1 MNIPALHGLAAT
13 TALRRLVKA
22 PLSSLLSAIVIAIAL
37 ALPALGYLLAD
48 NAARLAQSVS
58 GRPEISV
65 FMNVEAS
72 RVEADAV
79 GKILRADP
87 GVAALR
93 WVPREEALTQIVSG
107 AGLGDIASTLGQNPL
122 PDAFVISPRDETP
135 AAFERLQQKVSALTG
150 VAHVQLDTA
159 WVQRLDALLRLVRSA
174 VLALAALLGAA
185 LVIVTFNTI
194 RLQILTQRHEIGV
207 SLLLGATRS
216 WVRRPFLYF
225 GAFQGTLGG
234 VLAWALVVAVQLG
247 LRAPVAHLADA
258 YGIPIEL
265 LPPGLREVLALIG
278 FAAFLGWSGAALSV
292 RRHLH
297 DGVMAD

>member
-13 TALRRLVKA
+13 TALRRLA
-22 PLSSLLSAIVIAIAL
+22 RSPLSSLLSAIVIAIAL

-72 RVEADAV
+72 RAEADVV
-79 GKILRADP
+79 GKALRADP

-93 WVPREEALTQIVSG
+93 WVPREEALNQIASG
-107 AGLGDIASTLGQNPL
+107 AGLGDMAATLGENPL
-122 PDAFVISPRDETP
+122 PDAFVISPREETP
-135 AAFERLQQKVSALTG
+135 AAFERLQQTIRSLAG

-174 VLALAALLGAA
+174 VLALAGLLGAA

-194 RLQILTQRHEIGV
+194 RLQILTQRHEIAV

-225 GAFQGTLGG
+225 GALQGTLGG
-234 VLAWALVVAVQLG
+234 ALAWALVVAVQLG
-247 LRAPVAHLADA
+247 LRAPVDRLASA
-258 YGIPIEL
+258 YGVPIEL
-265 LPPGLREVLALIG
+265 LPPNPGEVLALVG
-278 FAAFLGWSGAALSV
+278 FAAFLGWCGAALSV

-297 DGVMAD
+297 DGVTAE

>member
-13 TALRRLVKA
+13 TALRRLIKA

-65 FMNVEAS
+65 FMNVDAS
-72 RVEADAV
+72 RAEADAV

-107 AGLGDIASTLGQNPL
+107 SGLGDIASTLGQNPL
-122 PDAFVISPRDETP
+122 PDAFVISPRDESP
-135 AAFERLQQKVSALTG
+135 AAFARLQQTVSALTG

-174 VLALAALLGAA
+174 VLALAGLLGAA

-234 VLAWALVVAVQLG
+234 VLAWGLVVAVQLG
-247 LRAPVAHLADA
+247 LRAPVAQLADA

-265 LPPGLREVLALIG
+265 LPPR
-278 FAAFLGWSGAALSV
+278 FC
-292 RRHLH
+292 
-297 DGVMAD
+297 

>member
-1 MNIPALHGLAAT
+1 MNFPALHGLAAA

-72 RVEADAV
+72 RAEADAV

-93 WVPREEALTQIVSG
+93 WVPREEALSQIVSG
-107 AGLGDIASTLGQNPL
+107 AGLGDIAGALGQNPL

-135 AAFERLQQKVSALTG
+135 AAFARLQQKVGALSG

-225 GAFQGTLGG
+225 GALQGTLGG
-234 VLAWALVVAVQLG
+234 VLAWALVLAVQIG
-247 LRAPVAHLADA
+247 LRAPVAQLADA

-265 LPPGLREVLALIG
+265 LPPDLAEVLALIG

>member
-1 MNIPALHGLAAT
+1 MNIPALHGLAAA
-13 TALRRLVKA
+13 TALRRLIKA

-65 FMNVEAS
+65 FMNVDAS
-72 RVEADAV
+72 RAEADAV

-93 WVPREEALTQIVSG
+93 WVPREEALSQIVSG

-135 AAFERLQQKVSALTG
+135 AAFARLQQTVSALTG

-174 VLALAALLGAA
+174 VLVLAGLLGAA

-225 GAFQGTLGG
+225 GALQGTLGG
-234 VLAWALVVAVQLG
+234 VLAWALVVAVQIG
-247 LRAPVAHLADA
+247 LRAPVAQLADA

-265 LPPGLREVLALIG
+265 LPPGFAEVLGLIG